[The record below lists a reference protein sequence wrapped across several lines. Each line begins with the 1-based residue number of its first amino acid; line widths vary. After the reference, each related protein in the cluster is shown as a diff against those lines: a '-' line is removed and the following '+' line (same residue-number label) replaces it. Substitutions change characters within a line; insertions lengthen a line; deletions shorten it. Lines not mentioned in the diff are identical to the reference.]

1 MLFERLAI
9 ENYGVY
15 EGRSEFDLT
24 TTPEKPIVLVG
35 GLNGAGK
42 TTIFE
47 SIMIALYGR
56 AYMGRKASRR
66 EYTAFI
72 ADKIH
77 RHEGRR
83 AGRASVE
90 VAFRFHH
97 DGSEDL
103 YSVSRLWHVE
113 GASVEETLRVSKNGD
128 PMTDVD
134 ESLWQSFIEGLI
146 PLGTARLFF
155 FDGEKVVRIT
165 EWDKHQN
172 RELKASIET
181 LLGADLIRRLQSD
194 LVLYTVRKSGTGKDG
209 GSVREKYEEM
219 GRERDALADSIEIL
233 EAEREKKALKLDEVA
248 EQIKAA
254 ELEIAGSGGGYA
266 DMRSGLLAE
275 KAVQQDVVKRLAR
288 EIHEG
293 LAGDTPLY
301 LVPKLLSEVEER
313 MEQDTRI
320 TEQKAASAAIGKK
333 VADIKREIKTSK
345 FWPAGSKPDGAIRRI
360 SSRLDSLVQSPDES
374 EFFDMSPNEAEL
386 VRQKA
391 ATVREGPHTLLE
403 TLKSYSEA
411 ASKADKATESLARI
425 PKDDEIGPKIT
436 RVNELH
442 REAGMIEF
450 EVAHMDQQISTKNAH
465 KKILQSKIRDLI
477 QTLHGAKTA
486 AAGVDLASKMCGAL
500 DTYYDKLSGQKLRE
514 LESHL
519 LDTANSLLHK
529 NMLSRINIDRETF
542 EITVYGNDGE
552 PITGGLLSMGE
563 KQIIGTAMMWAIA
576 RTTGRSLPFV
586 IDTPMGRLDGP
597 HLVNLTDTFYPSA
610 SHQTI
615 LLSTDREIGRR
626 EYERLSECVSNSYTI
641 TCDPARSATT
651 VARGYFAEEEEENNA

>member
-56 AYMGRKASRR
+56 AYMGRKASKK
-66 EYTAFI
+66 EYAALI

-83 AGRASVE
+83 ASRASVE

-103 YSVSRLWHVE
+103 YSVSRLWNVE

-172 RELKASIET
+172 KELKASIET

-194 LVLYTVRKSGTGKDG
+194 LVLYTIRKSGMGKDG
-209 GSVREKYEEM
+209 GSAKEKYEEL
-219 GRERDALADSIEIL
+219 GRERDTLADSIEML
-233 EAEREKKALKLDEVA
+233 EAEREKKARKLDEVA

-254 ELEIAGSGGGYA
+254 ESEIAGAGGGYA
-266 DMRSGLLAE
+266 DMRSRLLAE
-275 KAVQQDVVKRLAR
+275 RAVQQDVAKRLSK

-293 LAGDTPLY
+293 LAGDAPLY
-301 LVPKLLSEVEER
+301 LVPGLLSEVEER
-313 MEQDTRI
+313 MEQDVRI
-320 TEQKAASAAIGKK
+320 TGQKAAAAAIEKK
-333 VADIKREIKTSK
+333 VNELKKEIRCSK
-345 FWPAGSKPDGAIRRI
+345 FWPGDSKPDGAIRQI
-360 SSRLDSLVQSPDES
+360 SSRLDSLVQPPDES

-391 ATVREGPHTLLE
+391 SAVREGGPHALLE
-403 TLKSYSEA
+403 AVESYSEA
-411 ASKADKATESLARI
+411 ARKVDKAAESLARI

-442 REAGMIEF
+442 REAGMIES
-450 EVAHMDQQISTKNAH
+450 EVAHMDQQISTKGAH

-477 QTLHGAKTA
+477 RALHGAKTA
-486 AAGVDLASKMCGAL
+486 AAGVDLASRMCGAL
-500 DTYYDKLSGQKLRE
+500 DTYYDKLSGQKMHE

-529 NMLSRINIDRETF
+529 NMLSRVSIDRETF

-610 SHQTI
+610 SHQII
-615 LLSTDREIGRR
+615 LLSTDREIGQR
-626 EYERLSECVSNSYTI
+626 EYKRLAGCVSNSYTI
-641 TCDPARSATT
+641 TCDPARSSTT
-651 VARGYFAEEEEENNA
+651 VARGYFAEEEEKNA

>member
-1 MLFERLAI
+1 M
-9 ENYGVY
+9 
-15 EGRSEFDLT
+15 
-24 TTPEKPIVLVG
+24 
-35 GLNGAGK
+35 
-42 TTIFE
+42 
-47 SIMIALYGR
+47 
-56 AYMGRKASRR
+56 
-66 EYTAFI
+66 
-72 ADKIH
+72 
-77 RHEGRR
+77 
-83 AGRASVE
+83 
-90 VAFRFHH
+90 
-97 DGSEDL
+97 
-103 YSVSRLWHVE
+103 
-113 GASVEETLRVSKNGD
+113 
-128 PMTDVD
+128 
-134 ESLWQSFIEGLI
+134 
-146 PLGTARLFF
+146 FF

-172 RELKASIET
+172 KELKVSIET

-209 GSVREKYEEM
+209 GSIREKYEEM
-219 GRERDALADSIEIL
+219 SRERDALTDSIEVL
-233 EAEREKKALKLDEVA
+233 EPEREKKALKLDEVA
-248 EQIKAA
+248 AQIKAA
-254 ELEIAGSGGGYA
+254 ESEIAGSGGGYA

-275 KAVQQDVVKRLAR
+275 KAVQQDTVKRLAR

-293 LAGDTPLY
+293 LAGDAPLY
-301 LVPKLLSEVEER
+301 LMPKLLSEVEGR
-313 MEQDTRI
+313 MEQDARI
-320 TEQKAASAAIGKK
+320 TGQKAASAAIGKK
-333 VADIKREIKTSK
+333 VTDIKREIKTSK

-360 SSRLDSLVQSPDES
+360 SSRLDSLVQPPDES

-386 VRQKA
+386 VRQKV
-391 ATVREGPHTLLE
+391 ATVMEGPHALLE

-411 ASKADKATESLARI
+411 ARRADKAVESLARI

-442 REAGMIEF
+442 REAGMIES

-477 QTLHGAKTA
+477 RILHGAKTA
-486 AAGVDLASKMCGAL
+486 ATGVDLASRMCGAL
-500 DTYYDKLSGQKLRE
+500 DTYYDKLSVQKLRE

-529 NMLSRINIDRETF
+529 NLLSRINIDRETF

-615 LLSTDREIGRR
+615 LLSTDREIGKR

-641 TCDPARSATT
+641 TCDPARSATA
-651 VARGYFAEEEEENNA
+651 VARGYFAEDEVENNA